1 MALWP
6 KGLLE
11 ISLSVVG
18 DSPDYLN
25 IPGVHEVVSRR
36 NPHKVFMV
44 MREHVIKTR
53 YSHLKALL
61 E

>member
-11 ISLSVVG
+11 VISSVVE
-18 DSPDYLN
+18 DSPNYLN
-25 IPGVHEVVSRR
+25 IPGVHEVVSRCD
-36 NPHKVFMV
+36 PHKLLMV
-44 MREHVIKTR
+44 MLEHIIKAR
-53 YSHLKALL
+53 FSHLKALL